1 MAGNQHFV
9 TVDTLDA
16 AVELLTFRPLV
27 PTASSELDLSERIE
41 IAASLAAS

>member
-27 PTASSELDLSERIE
+27 PMFTSGSELRTRPL
-41 IAASLAAS
+41 